1 MPSPR
6 KHFMRTLIAASCIS
20 ITAHADENLFGYIKG
35 AETLP
40 IGTLEFD
47 QTLTYRADKDI
58 GEYSAWD
65 SKSEVE
71 YGVTDRFT
79 AAAYLK
85 MQSINTSGIAIDAY
99 IPGAEQYNLKPSGL
113 EAELKYNFLSPAKDD
128 FGLAGIVSISY
139 DWLDKH
145 SGLDKD
151 QYSIETILAAQ
162 KYYLEGQMI
171 WAGNLGMEAT
181 YAHRAPLS
189 ADRAASLPVDFD
201 WPTHS
206 EMEIELTAGT
216 GITYRFIPNWFIG
229 AEAQY
234 QTEFETEV
242 GTERWSLFAGPTLHY
257 GGQDWWATVTWFQQL
272 KGGGERYSGQTEDL
286 HLVEKTKHELR
297 LKFGIDF

>member
-1 MPSPR
+1 MLT
-6 KHFMRTLIAASCIS
+6 FIATSCIN
-20 ITAHADENLFGYIKG
+20 TPVHADENLFGYIKG

-40 IGTLEFD
+40 EGTLEFD
-47 QTLTYRADKDI
+47 QTFTYRADKDI

-65 SKSEVE
+65 SKSEIE
-71 YGVTDRFT
+71 YGITDRLT
-79 AAAYLK
+79 AATYLK

-99 IPGAEQYNLKPSGL
+99 IPGAEHYYLKPSGL

-128 FGLAGIVSISY
+128 FGLAGIVSLSY

-171 WAGNLGMEAT
+171 WAGSLGMEAT

-189 ADRAASLPVDFD
+189 ADRLASLPVDFD